1 MNSIQIRDANNDDAP
16 IIQAIYAEHVIHGL
30 ASWEEIPPNTKEIS
44 QRMAKLKQAG
54 FPYRAGLL
62 DGEVCGYAY
71 ANIYRP
77 RSAYRYTVENS
88 IYVAREKTR
97 LGLGGA
103 LLSDLIEQCTQRG
116 YRQMVAVIGGS
127 QNNSSIGLHAAHKFK
142 HCGILKSLGYKKGQ
156 WIDQVLM
163 QLPLG
168 ESDYSQP

>member
-1 MNSIQIRDANNDDAP
+1 MNSIQIRDANKDDSE
-16 IIQAIYAEHVIHGL
+16 IIQAIYAEHVTHGL

-44 QRMAKLKQAG
+44 KRMVKLKEAG
-54 FPYRAGLL
+54 FPFRAGLL

-71 ANIYRP
+71 ANNYRP

-116 YRQMVAVIGGS
+116 YRQMVAVIGDS
-127 QNNSSIGLHAAHKFK
+127 QNVSSIGLHAAHKFE
-142 HCGILKSLGYKKGQ
+142 HCGTLKSLGYKKGK

-168 ESDYSQP
+168 ESDNSQP